1 MAYQSVSLEREL
13 FIKSIYTIHYYEYQ
27 NDFYFDGERHD
38 FWEFQCVDTG
48 AAEVVTDNGCYTLS
62 RGQVIFHRPNEFHTL
77 KATGRTAPRV
87 VVISFACD
95 SPCMKFFENKVLN
108 FSDTERSILGRII
121 AEARNCFSSPMDDPY
136 LEQMKKKENIPF
148 GAQQLLILYLEEL
161 LIHMI
166 RRCTNSHY
174 SASAG
179 IYDPCQTTSDVCR
192 EIIHYLEQHIRESLT
207 IQEISRNNMIGH
219 SQLQK
224 IFREEY
230 QCGVIEFFTRMKIC
244 QTAYPGKRYELYSD
258 FRFSWLFFYPL
269 FFPAVQETVRNDAYR
284 ICHFHKGNIRASPEQ
299 ELSII
304 HKIPSQLRIKNT
316 NNP

>member
-148 GAQQLLILYLEEL
+148 GAQQLLILYLE
-161 LIHMI
+161 
-166 RRCTNSHY
+166 
-174 SASAG
+174 
-179 IYDPCQTTSDVCR
+179 
-192 EIIHYLEQHIRESLT
+192 
-207 IQEISRNNMIGH
+207 IG
-219 SQLQK
+219 
-224 IFREEY
+224 
-230 QCGVIEFFTRMKIC
+230 
-244 QTAYPGKRYELYSD
+244 
-258 FRFSWLFFYPL
+258 
-269 FFPAVQETVRNDAYR
+269 
-284 ICHFHKGNIRASPEQ
+284 RA
-299 ELSII
+299 
-304 HKIPSQLRIKNT
+304 HV
-316 NNP
+316 

>member
-1 MAYQSVSLEREL
+1 MAYQSVSLEQEL

-230 QCGVIEFFTRMKIC
+230 QCGVIEFFTRMKIDFAK
-244 QTAYPGKRYELYSD
+244 QLIRENDMNFTQISD
-258 FRFSWLFFYPL
+258 FLGYSSIHYFSRQFKKLSGMTPTEYATSIKAISERP
-269 FFPAVQETVRNDAYR
+269 QNRN
-284 ICHFHKGNIRASPEQ
+284 
-299 ELSII
+299 
-304 HKIPSQLRIKNT
+304 
-316 NNP
+316 